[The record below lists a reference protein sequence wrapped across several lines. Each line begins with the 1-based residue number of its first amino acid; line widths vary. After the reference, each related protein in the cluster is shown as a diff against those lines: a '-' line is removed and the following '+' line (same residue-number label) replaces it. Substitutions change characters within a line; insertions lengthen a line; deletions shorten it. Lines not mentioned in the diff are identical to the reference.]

1 MEMAFFISL
10 LAAGIRSG
18 TGILFATLGEIFAE
32 RAGVLN
38 VGIEGMML
46 MGAVT
51 GYGVAAYTGNPWLA
65 LLCAVVVGGLMALL
79 HAVVT
84 ITLRADQVVSGLALT
99 FLGSGLSAVVGAP
112 LVEIRTAP
120 KLPAFPIPGLS
131 SIPVIGP
138 IFFDQNVVVYIGFIL
153 APLCWYYI
161 YRTRPGMEL
170 RAIGEY
176 PAAADVLGINV
187 NFQRYLYVC
196 AGGMLAGLGGA
207 SLSLAIT
214 PLWIE
219 GMTAGQGWIALG
231 LVIFAGWNPLQAAF
245 GSYLFGTIRRLPL
258 DSQKLGFFLANPQFG
273 YFMNMLPYLFTIV
286 LMVISARGMMRRRM
300 GSPAALGQPYV
311 REERGKYVAAANPCR
326 LYLVGR
332 EPGGR
337 GRPGAAAGSRLPA
350 GGPGRHGPGSARQA
364 AGCAAF
370 LSEIQ
375 IGRTLCPH
383 GAAESAGCRRG
394 GAHLPPAPCDRA
406 GLARA
411 SVA

>member
-311 REERGKYVAAANPCR
+311 REERGK
-326 LYLVGR
+326 
-332 EPGGR
+332 
-337 GRPGAAAGSRLPA
+337 
-350 GGPGRHGPGSARQA
+350 
-364 AGCAAF
+364 
-370 LSEIQ
+370 
-375 IGRTLCPH
+375 
-383 GAAESAGCRRG
+383 
-394 GAHLPPAPCDRA
+394 
-406 GLARA
+406 
-411 SVA
+411 